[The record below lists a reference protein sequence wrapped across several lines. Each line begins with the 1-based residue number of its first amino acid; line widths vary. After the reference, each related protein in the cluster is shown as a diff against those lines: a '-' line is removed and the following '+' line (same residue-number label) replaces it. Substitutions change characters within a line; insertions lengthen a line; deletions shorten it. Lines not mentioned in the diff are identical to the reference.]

1 MNTDMDE
8 ITPKRKINRLENYDY
23 SSCGAYFVTICTAK
37 RENHFWNVGAVIG
50 RPQDDGNATVGAVI
64 GRPPIIEHPQDVTLS
79 EYGKIVDDA
88 INHISII
95 YPALSVEHYVIMPDH
110 IHLLLM
116 ICPDENGRPMTAPTI
131 SWVMNQLKGN
141 VTKRIGHAIWQ
152 KSFYDHV
159 IRNKNDYDKHVKY
172 IYENP
177 INWQFD
183 NCNNV
188 NIP

>member
-1 MNTDMDE
+1 MNET
-8 ITPKRKINRLENYDY
+8 IPKRKRNRLENYDY
-23 SSCGAYFVTICTAK
+23 SSHGAYFLTICTAK

-50 RPQDDGNATVGAVI
+50 RPQ
-64 GRPPIIEHPQDVTLS
+64 IIEHPQDVILS
-79 EYGKIVDDA
+79 PYGEIVDDA
-88 INHISII
+88 INNILLM

-116 ICPDENGRPMTAPTI
+116 ICSDENGRPMTAPTI
-131 SWVMNQLKGN
+131 SWVVNQLKGN
-141 VTKRIGHAIWQ
+141 VTKRIGRSIWQ

-159 IRNKNDYDKHVKY
+159 IRNKKDYDEHVKY

-177 INWQFD
+177 MNWQFD
-183 NCNNV
+183 NCNDD